1 MRLSV
6 QQTFLAASAG
16 RKKKAKVA
24 SAATTLVMYGL
35 IGVLI
40 ILSMGAVYAGM
51 VVAAVDGESDV
62 SVYGAVT
69 VANILGSAM
78 TLFLGTMGLATHVF
92 KCRDF

>member
-1 MRLSV
+1 MHLSV

-51 VVAAVDGESDV
+51 GR
-62 SVYGAVT
+62 
-69 VANILGSAM
+69 
-78 TLFLGTMGLATHVF
+78 
-92 KCRDF
+92 CRG